1 MCAVDLRPTAMVE
14 GKGFRRFVKN
24 LNPIYC
30 VPSSNTIGKYVGL
43 IYAELK
49 VDVINELAGNDVAFT
64 TDMWTSTAHHDYMT
78 LTCHYINSPLQLKSR
93 IIATRP
99 LGDKHTANNIAEMIR
114 AIAAEFRV
122 RSVITITTDNA
133 SNMVACG
140 KLLAADGIIRI
151 SCFAHSL
158 QLAVNEGLNVPVISK
173 MIAFAKR
180 AVSHFSRS
188 QPATRALLD
197 HQGRMN
203 APKILNLIRDVETRW
218 NSTYML
224 MKRLIQI
231 RAHVH
236 AVLYDETIT
245 KPTDRMSLDIKDST
259 WKVMELVLTI
269 LEPFVEAT
277 NMLTNDSLP
286 TLGSQYVLIKALT
299 DRIQVDELDS
309 GCERDLKKVI
319 ASSFMKRF
327 NVKLDGSL
335 NVDVIKD
342 SLHLICSFLDP
353 RYKTLRSLSVEQRE
367 IVQDRVVE
375 MMNVAHFEVP
385 TVKCEPDDPPQSKHN
400 LMDCLAGD
408 FVDLTDAIDVTS
420 QEIELEK
427 YIVEPVAVS
436 FLGNTLYDFHDLF
449 CI

>member
-1 MCAVDLRPTAMVE
+1 
-14 GKGFRRFVKN
+14 
-24 LNPIYC
+24 
-30 VPSSNTIGKYVGL
+30 
-43 IYAELK
+43 
-49 VDVINELAGNDVAFT
+49 
-64 TDMWTSTAHHDYMT
+64 
-78 LTCHYINSPLQLKSR
+78 
-93 IIATRP
+93 
-99 LGDKHTANNIAEMIR
+99 MIR
-114 AIAAEFRV
+114 AIAAEFHV

-140 KLLAADGIIRI
+140 KLLAADGITRI

-158 QLAVNEGLNVPVISK
+158 QVAVNEGLNVPVISK

-180 AVSHFSRS
+180 VVAHFSRS
-188 QPATRALLD
+188 QPATKALLD
-197 HQGRMN
+197 HQRRMN
-203 APKILNLIRDVETRW
+203 APKILNFIRDVETRW

-231 RAHVH
+231 RAHVN

-259 WKVMELVLTI
+259 WKVMELVLPI

-327 NVKLDGSL
+327 NVKLDGSP

-353 RYKTLRSLSVEQRE
+353 RYKTLRLLSVEQRE

-385 TVKCEPDDPPQSKHN
+385 TVKSEPEDPPQAKHN

-427 YIVEPVAVS
+427 YIVEPVAVRDPLDWWKS
-436 FLGNTLYDFHDLF
+436 NEAKFPRLVTKKRASLDPTMVDELVFINRNYIFPNDPSDAMCPMVPTCMPAPPCVTATLPSVVVNESQPGPSGVAATVKPELPTMEYDTADDMD
-449 CI
+449 I